1 MQLINLD
8 VYSGLFS
15 LGNCTVY
22 LKSHGGKCMVL
33 NSLVNNV
40 RFLSLV

>member
-22 LKSHGGKCMVL
+22 LKSMEVSVWFL
-33 NSLVNNV
+33 NSL
-40 RFLSLV
+40 FG